1 MSIINF
7 FQREFIIWL
16 IKAVYAVFLDHV
28 WLRFAVLLIVV
39 LFKHRYEVLSEE
51 EAGEEVYEVPII
63 QVSWLSQSFIFCFVL
78 FFANQHTK
86 IFAA

>member
-1 MSIINF
+1 M
-7 FQREFIIWL
+7 
-16 IKAVYAVFLDHV
+16 FLDHV
-28 WLRFAVLLIVV
+28 WLCFAVLLIVV

-63 QVSWLSQSFIFCFVL
+63 QVSWLSQFFYFLFCFVL
-78 FFANQHTK
+78 FFANHHTK

>member
-1 MSIINF
+1 MIQIYLGEQVERSTCSKSTIVATNLKGDRNF
-7 FQREFIIWL
+7 VNIFF
-16 IKAVYAVFLDHV
+16 IKAVYSVFLDHV

-63 QVSWLSQSFIFCFVL
+63 QVS
-78 FFANQHTK
+78 
-86 IFAA
+86 